1 MMADHDED
9 MQKLERALT
18 EAYRA
23 RQEPPLGPDWARRVM
38 RDIRLAAT
46 PEGRSGRLPG
56 VEQLVW
62 RTAAVVA
69 AVAVILTVSIVAI
82 SPTSPTESTGSLAE
96 EFELTL
102 LFPE

>member
-1 MMADHDED
+1 MAHHDED

-18 EAYRA
+18 EAHRV
-23 RQEPPLGPDWARRVM
+23 RQEPSLGADWTRRVM

-46 PEGRSGRLPG
+46 SEGRSSIAPA

-62 RTAAVVA
+62 RTAAVA
-69 AVAVILTVSIVAI
+69 ATVAVVLTVSIVAL
-82 SPTSPTESTGSLAE
+82 SPMSSTESTGSLTE